1 MCQWNDSIDTFQII
15 TRGDNC
21 MDIPVWNKLT
31 KQQKCAFVSTFIIG
45 FLSHGMM
52 LFNKFSNRDDLR
64 YMFSGGLT
72 FSLGRWMLFIAEKIK
87 NILFMDSVYNIP
99 TINGVVVLFC
109 IAISLVL
116 LIDLYKIHSAWNC
129 ILLSALFI
137 SIPVVAGMFGYMF
150 IAQFFGIALLLAVLG
165 PYIILHKQRWYFI
178 VIGIILMTCSVGIY
192 QAYIPV
198 MICIFLFWL
207 IMKFSQATTKEAR
220 ICIYKKIPV
229 IAVSLSAFLGLY
241 AVGTNLFLKISGEEL
256 SGYKGIGSVTKI
268 SINEYLNRV
277 LFAYKEFFA
286 QTPNTFYNVFP
297 GSAKTL
303 FHISIILCLVWLIIY
318 CLSIRKQLIC
328 LFYTLVLSFLIP
340 LAVNFIFVM
349 TDETY
354 CNTLMMYGYVM
365 FFLFF
370 IWIFERIQSLVK
382 SRAAHIFRTCTFFVM
397 ILLIFIF
404 CRFDNLCY
412 MRLAIVQSQTT
423 RFYSTLITRMQSTP
437 GYNSAMKVA
446 YIGNPHAA
454 EWDTT
459 IPEIQELNYI
469 HVHPY
474 FGFRQL
480 QETEPWRIF
489 MEIWLNF
496 KAWEEEPE
504 HFTTLSEVKAMP
516 CYPNDGSIQ
525 IIDGVLVVKFQDIEE

>member
-1 MCQWNDSIDTFQII
+1 MCQWRNSIDTFQII
-15 TRGDNC
+15 TGGENF

-31 KQQKCAFVSTFIIG
+31 KQQKYAFVSTFIIG
-45 FLSHGMM
+45 LLSHGMM

-64 YMFSGGLT
+64 YMFSGGAT
-72 FSLGRWMLFIAEKIK
+72 FSSGRWMLFIVEKLK
-87 NILFMDSVYNIP
+87 NLLFQDSIYNIP
-99 TINGVVVLFC
+99 AINGFVVFFC
-109 IAISLVL
+109 IAASLCL
-116 LIDLYKIHSAWNC
+116 LIDLFEIHSPWLC
-129 ILLSALFI
+129 ILLSSIMI

-150 IAQFFGIALLLAVLG
+150 IAQFFGISLLLAVLG
-165 PYIILHKQRWYFI
+165 PYLILRTNKWYV
-178 VIGIILMTCSVGIY
+178 VITGILLMTSSVGIY
-192 QAYIPV
+192 QSFIPI

-207 IMKFSQATTKEAR
+207 IMRISQASSRPER
-220 ICIYKKIPV
+220 ILIYKKLPV
-229 IAVSLSAFLGLY
+229 IGMSLAAFIALYSA
-241 AVGTNLFLKISGEEL
+241 GTSLFLKLSGEKL
-256 SGYKGIGSVTKI
+256 SGYKGIGSATSVPI
-268 SINEYLNRV
+268 VEYLQRV
-277 LFAYKEFFA
+277 LFAYREFFNP
-286 QTPNTFYNVFP
+286 QSGTFYNIFP
-297 GSAKTL
+297 GGGQIL
-303 FHISIILCLVWLIIY
+303 FRLTIIVCAIFLLLLCF
-318 CLSIRKQLIC
+318 SIRKNPLS
-328 LFYTLVLSFLIP
+328 LFYTIILSLFIP

-349 TDETY
+349 VDETY
-354 CNTLMMYGYVM
+354 CNALMMYGYAM
-365 FFLFF
+365 FFVFF
-370 IWIFERIQSLVK
+370 IWIFERVLTLNKPIIH
-382 SRAAHIFRTCTFFVM
+382 AAKFSVSVIM
-397 ILLIFIF
+397 LLLAFLF

-423 RFYSTLITRMQSTP
+423 RFYSTLITRMQSTT